1 MGFFDFIGESAQWIG
16 DRISDADDW
25 VNDRLKDAGN
35 WFSDFYHG
43 NLGDQALPAPAI
55 VQQVQQGPGTSS
67 WDSGSSM
74 VQKMIQEHNQNS
86 DDAQQI
92 TTMLE
97 SVWTGDGADAA
108 RARLRPLSDASST
121 SAQAYVV
128 NGQKLVDTTH
138 GYNDMKIALQAMPPT
153 PPHKNLWDQGTPWDT
168 DTEKQINEYNAAAN
182 HNVERYQKYAD
193 QAKTNGQGLN
203 SNYGQV
209 SGFDGQNLKIDS
221 GEDRGKGKTGSHEK
235 VYRKGG
241 QDSGGPGSG
250 PGASGGLGSGPWT
263 VDGPGTSGPGTSGP
277 GTSGPGTGGLGGSGS
292 GVTGGPGGVS
302 YPPGGVTVPPG
313 YRPGEGDGTSTA
325 GWTPPSVDRGGGS
338 SWTPSTPTSW
348 GNGTGTGTGTG
359 NSGGSTWT
367 PGGFGPF
374 GGAGETA
381 GRSGGIAARLGG
393 GAGAGTG
400 VGAGAGVGAG
410 EEGAARSGAA
420 AAGKGAAGAKGAP
433 GMGGM
438 AGAGKG
444 KGEEDKE
451 HQRKYGI
458 DDDSAFSLVD
468 ENGERTL
475 DPRTGL
481 PPTPPTIGG

>member
-1 MGFFDFIGESAQWIG
+1 MGFFDFIGEGAQWIG
-16 DRISDADDW
+16 DRIGDADDW
-25 VNDRLKDAGN
+25 VNDRLRDAGN

-67 WDSGSSM
+67 WDSGSST

-138 GYNDMKIALQAMPPT
+138 GYNDMKIALQAMPPA

-193 QAKTNGQGLN
+193 QARANGQGLN
-203 SNYGQV
+203 SDYGQV
-209 SGFDGQNLKIDS
+209 SGFDGQNLTIDS
-221 GEDRGKGKTGSHEK
+221 GGDRAKSKTGSHERASQK
-235 VYRKGG
+235 PG

-250 PGASGGLGSGPWT
+250 PGASGGLGSGPGT
-263 VDGPGTSGPGTSGP
+263 VGGPGSWPGASGGPGASGPGASGP
-277 GTSGPGTGGLGGSGS
+277 GATGGA
-292 GVTGGPGGVS
+292 GGVS
-302 YPPGGVTVPPG
+302 FPPGGVAVPLGSGVPG
-313 YRPGEGDGTSTA
+313 GNDGTSTA
-325 GWTPPSVDRGGGS
+325 GWTPPSVDRVGGAN
-338 SWTPSTPTSW
+338 WTPPTATPTSW
-348 GNGTGTGTGTG
+348 GAGGGSG
-359 NSGGSTWT
+359 NSGWT
-367 PGGFGPF
+367 PGGFGPL
-374 GGAGETA
+374 GGGSDAGSEA
-381 GRSGGIAARLGG
+381 GGRSGGIVARLGG
-393 GAGAGTG
+393 GTG

-410 EEGAARSGAA
+410 EEAAARG
-420 AAGKGAAGAKGAP
+420 AAGKGAAGAKGSP

-444 KGEEDKE
+444 KGEEDKV

-468 ENGERTL
+468 ENGERAL

>member
-1 MGFFDFIGESAQWIG
+1 MGFFEFLGEGAKWIG
-16 DRISDADDW
+16 DRIGDADDW

-35 WFSDFYHG
+35 WFSDLYHG

-67 WDSGSSM
+67 WDSGSST

-168 DTEKQINEYNAAAN
+168 DTEKQINAYNAAAN

-193 QAKTNGQGLN
+193 QAKANGQGLN

-209 SGFDGQNLKIDS
+209 SAFDGQNLKIDS
-221 GEDRGKGKTGSHEK
+221 GGDHAPSKAGIHEWAYRGPG
-235 VYRKGG
+235 R
-241 QDSGGPGSG
+241 DSGGPDSG
-250 PGASGGLGSGPWT
+250 PGASGGLGSWPGAN
-263 VDGPGTSGPGTSGP
+263 GPGATGPGANGPGVSGPGVSGP
-277 GTSGPGTGGLGGSGS
+277 GGHGGTGVGSF
-292 GVTGGPGGVS
+292 
-302 YPPGGVTVPPG
+302 PPGGVAVPPGGGVSPG
-313 YRPGEGDGTSTA
+313 YRPGDETSTA
-325 GWTPPSVDRGGGS
+325 GWTPPSVDRVGGANWTPPVPTSFGGGS
-338 SWTPSTPTSW
+338 
-348 GNGTGTGTGTG
+348 G
-359 NSGGSTWT
+359 NSDWSSG
-367 PGGFGPF
+367 GGFGPLGGGGGVG
-374 GGAGETA
+374 GGAEA
-381 GRSGGIAARLGG
+381 GGRTGGIAARLGG
-393 GAGAGTG
+393 GTG
-400 VGAGAGVGAG
+400 VGAGAGAGAG
-410 EEGAARSGAA
+410 AAEEAATRGS
-420 AAGKGAAGAKGAP
+420 AGKGTAGAKGSP

-438 AGAGKG
+438 APGGKG

-458 DDDSAFSLVD
+458 EDDSAFSLVD
-468 ENGERTL
+468 ENGERAL

>member
-1 MGFFDFIGESAQWIG
+1 MGFFDFIGDGAKWIG

-25 VNDRLKDAGN
+25 VNDRLKDAGG

-43 NLGDQALPAPAI
+43 NLGDQAVPAPAI

-67 WDSGSSM
+67 WDSGSST

-108 RARLRPLSDASST
+108 RARLRPLSDASAT

-221 GEDRGKGKTGSHEK
+221 GGDHAKSKSESHEK
-235 VYRKGG
+235 AYRGPG
-241 QDSGGPGSG
+241 RDSGGPGSG
-250 PGASGGLGSGPWT
+250 PGASGGVGSWPGGSGA
-263 VDGPGTSGPGTSGP
+263 GTSGPGTSGP
-277 GTSGPGTGGLGGSGS
+277 GVSGPGATGLGNSGAVGGTGGVPFQPGSTGSGAS
-292 GVTGGPGGVS
+292 HGGGMYPGS
-302 YPPGGVTVPPG
+302 T
-313 YRPGEGDGTSTA
+313 DGTSTS
-325 GWTPPSVDRGGGS
+325 GWTPPSVDRVGGS
-338 SWTPSTPTSW
+338 NWTPSTPTFS
-348 GNGTGTGTGTG
+348 GTG
-359 NSGGSTWT
+359 GGSTSNNNSVGGWA
-367 PGGFGPF
+367 PGGFGPL
-374 GGAGETA
+374 GGGGETGTG

-393 GAGAGTG
+393 GTG
-400 VGAGAGVGAG
+400 VGTGAGAGAGAG
-410 EEGAARSGAA
+410 EEGRATPG
-420 AAGKGAAGAKGAP
+420 AAGKGAAGAKGSP

-444 KGEEDKE
+444 KGEDDKE

-458 DDDSAFSLVD
+458 EDDSAFSLVD
-468 ENGERTL
+468 ENGERAL

>member
-1 MGFFDFIGESAQWIG
+1 MGFFDFIGEGAKWIG

-25 VNDRLKDAGN
+25 VNDRIKDAGG

-43 NLGDQALPAPAI
+43 NLGDQAVPAPVI

-67 WDSGSSM
+67 WDSGSST

-97 SVWTGDGADAA
+97 SVWTGQGADAA
-108 RARLRPLSDASST
+108 RARLRPLSEASST

-138 GYNDMKIALQAMPPT
+138 GYNDMKISLQAMPPV

-168 DTEKQINEYNAAAN
+168 DTEKQINQYNAAAN

-193 QAKTNGQGLN
+193 QAKVNGQGLN

-221 GEDRGKGKTGSHEK
+221 GGDPGTGQSGVHERSYRGPS
-235 VYRKGG
+235 R
-241 QDSGGPGSG
+241 DSGEPGIGSG
-250 PGASGGLGSGPWT
+250 PGTA
-263 VDGPGTSGPGTSGP
+263 
-277 GTSGPGTGGLGGSGS
+277 GGSGS
-292 GVTGGPGGVS
+292 WAGAGGPGAAGGPGGVS
-302 YPPGGVTVPPG
+302 GSTVPPGSTIPPGSAVPPGGVVPPGSGVSPG
-313 YRPGEGDGTSTA
+313 YRPGEHDGTSTS
-325 GWTPPSVDRGGGS
+325 GWTPPSVERGGGS
-338 SWTPSTPTSW
+338 NWTSPAPVSF
-348 GNGTGTGTGTG
+348 GGGGG
-359 NSGGSTWT
+359 NSGV
-367 PGGFGPF
+367 PALGGFGPL
-374 GGAGETA
+374 GGSGTGSGGEAG

-393 GAGAGTG
+393 GSG
-400 VGAGAGVGAG
+400 VGAGVGPG
-410 EEGAARSGAA
+410 EEVAAR
-420 AAGKGAAGAKGAP
+420 AAGKGAAGAKGTP

-438 AGAGKG
+438 APGGKG
-444 KGEEDKE
+444 KSEEDKE

-468 ENGERTL
+468 ENGERAL

>member
-1 MGFFDFIGESAQWIG
+1 MGFFDFIGEGAQWIG

-43 NLGDQALPAPAI
+43 NLGDQAVPAPVI

-67 WDSGSSM
+67 WDSGSAT

-168 DTEKQINEYNAAAN
+168 DTEKQINAYNAAAN

-209 SGFDGQNLKIDS
+209 AGFDGQNLKIDS
-221 GEDRGKGKTGSHEK
+221 GGDHVTGKTGSHERS
-235 VYRKGG
+235 YRRS
-241 QDSGGPGSG
+241 DSGGPGSE
-250 PGASGGLGSGPWT
+250 PGTGLGSGSGT
-263 VDGPGTSGPGTSGP
+263 VG
-277 GTSGPGTGGLGGSGS
+277 GPGTGGVGASGVNGPGTVGGSGWGS
-292 GVTGGPGGVS
+292 GS
-302 YPPGGVTVPPG
+302 AGGVTAPPPSPPPG
-313 YRPGEGDGTSTA
+313 DYDGTSTS
-325 GWTPPSVDRGGGS
+325 GWTPPSVDRVGVSPWTPPMSTPTPTSLGTGGGS
-338 SWTPSTPTSW
+338 DS
-348 GNGTGTGTGTG
+348 
-359 NSGGSTWT
+359 SGWT
-367 PGGFGPF
+367 PGAFGPL
-374 GGAGETA
+374 GGASEAGA
-381 GRSGGIAARLGG
+381 GGRSGGIAARLGG
-393 GAGAGTG
+393 GAGAGAGAGART
-400 VGAGAGVGAG
+400 GAGAGVGAG
-410 EEGAARSGAA
+410 EEGAGRGAA
-420 AAGKGAAGAKGAP
+420 GAAGKGAAGAKGSP

-438 AGAGKG
+438 AGGGKG

-468 ENGERTL
+468 ENGERAL

>member
-1 MGFFDFIGESAQWIG
+1 MGFFDFIGDGAKWIG

-25 VNDRLKDAGN
+25 VNDRLKDAGG

-43 NLGDQALPAPAI
+43 NLGDQAVPAPAI

-67 WDSGSSM
+67 WDSGSST

-108 RARLRPLSDASST
+108 RARLRPLSDASAT

-138 GYNDMKIALQAMPPT
+138 GYNDMKIALQSMPPT

-221 GEDRGKGKTGSHEK
+221 GGDHAKGKHEK
-235 VYRKGG
+235 AYRGPG
-241 QDSGGPGSG
+241 RDSGGPGRG
-250 PGASGGLGSGPWT
+250 PGASGGVGNWPGGSEAGTSRPGT
-263 VDGPGTSGPGTSGP
+263 SGSGTSGPGISGP
-277 GTSGPGTGGLGGSGS
+277 GAAGPGSSGAGSSGAVGGTGGVPFHPGSAGSG
-292 GVTGGPGGVS
+292 GTYPGS
-302 YPPGGVTVPPG
+302 T
-313 YRPGEGDGTSTA
+313 DGTSTS
-325 GWTPPSVDRGGGS
+325 GWTPPSVDRVGGS
-338 SWTPSTPTSW
+338 NWTPSTPTSW
-348 GNGTGTGTGTG
+348 GTG
-359 NSGGSTWT
+359 GGSSSNNSVGGWA
-367 PGGFGPF
+367 PGGFGPL
-374 GGAGETA
+374 GGGGEAGTG
-381 GRSGGIAARLGG
+381 GRGGGIAARLGG
-393 GAGAGTG
+393 GAGVGTGAGTG
-400 VGAGAGVGAG
+400 VGAG
-410 EEGAARSGAA
+410 EEGRAAAA
-420 AAGKGAAGAKGAP
+420 AAGKGAAGAKGSP

-438 AGAGKG
+438 AGGGKG

-458 DDDSAFSLVD
+458 EDDSAFSLVD
-468 ENGERTL
+468 ENGERAL

>member
-74 VQKMIQEHNQNS
+74 VQKMIQEHNQNG

-182 HNVERYQKYAD
+182 HNVDRYQKYAD

-241 QDSGGPGSG
+241 QDSGGPGVSGG
-250 PGASGGLGSGPWT
+250 PGTVGGPGN
-263 VDGPGTSGPGTSGP
+263 GPGTSGPGIGGPGTSEP
-277 GTSGPGTGGLGGSGS
+277 GTSGPGSTGSG
-292 GVTGGPGGVS
+292 GTGGPGGVL

-313 YRPGEGDGTSTA
+313 YRPGDGDGTSTA

-348 GNGTGTGTGTG
+348 GNGTGNSTGAG

-393 GAGAGTG
+393 GAGTG

-410 EEGAARSGAA
+410 EEGAVRGGAA

>member
-1 MGFFDFIGESAQWIG
+1 MGFFDFIGEGAKWIG
-16 DRISDADDW
+16 DRIDDADHW
-25 VNDRLKDAGN
+25 VNDRIKDAGG

-43 NLGDQALPAPAI
+43 NLGDQAVPAPEI

-67 WDSGSSM
+67 WDSGSAT
-74 VQKMIQEHNQNS
+74 VRDVTQEHNQNS

-97 SVWTGDGADAA
+97 SVWTGQGADAA

-138 GYNDMKIALQAMPPT
+138 GYNDMKISLQAMPPT

-168 DTEKQINEYNAAAN
+168 DTEKQINQYNATAN

-193 QAKTNGQGLN
+193 QAKVNGQGLN
-203 SNYGQV
+203 SDYGQV

-221 GEDRGKGKTGSHEK
+221 GGDHGTGKSGARERSERGPETGGPGAT
-235 VYRKGG
+235 GG
-241 QDSGGPGSG
+241 PGSGPGTAGGSGSWAGAGGSGNWAGAGGPGSG
-250 PGASGGLGSGPWT
+250 PGA
-263 VDGPGTSGPGTSGP
+263 
-277 GTSGPGTGGLGGSGS
+277 
-292 GVTGGPGGVS
+292 GGPGAAGGPGSAV
-302 YPPGGVTVPPG
+302 PPGSGASPG
-313 YRPGEGDGTSTA
+313 YRPGDNDGTSTS
-325 GWTPPSVDRGGGS
+325 GWTPPSVERVGGS
-338 SWTPSTPTSW
+338 NWTPPTPTSF
-348 GNGTGTGTGTG
+348 GSG
-359 NSGGSTWT
+359 NSSSGNSSGWSPT

-374 GGAGETA
+374 GDGGEAG

-393 GAGAGTG
+393 GPGVGAGTG
-400 VGAGAGVGAG
+400 AGAG
-410 EEGAARSGAA
+410 EEGVARGAA
-420 AAGKGAAGAKGAP
+420 KGAAGAKGTP

-438 AGAGKG
+438 APGGKG
-444 KGEEDKE
+444 KSEEDKE

-468 ENGERTL
+468 ENGERAL